1 MTAPAAT
8 TADSGHVLK
17 RQLRLRDL
25 VFSQVLVVVD
35 SSWAGIAAGV
45 GRAQL
50 CGWLL
55 AFGCFYAPQRS

>member
-1 MTAPAAT
+1 M
-8 TADSGHVLK
+8 
-17 RQLRLRDL
+17 
-25 VFSQVLVVVD
+25 FSQVLVVVD